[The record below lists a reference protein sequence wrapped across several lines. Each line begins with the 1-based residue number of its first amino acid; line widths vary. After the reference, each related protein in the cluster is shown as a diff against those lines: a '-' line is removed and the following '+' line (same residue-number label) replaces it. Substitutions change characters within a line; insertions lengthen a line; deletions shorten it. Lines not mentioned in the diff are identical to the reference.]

1 MNIYERVGAEFD
13 FNFNPIETLI
23 DIVAT
28 YYDGNQ

>member
-13 FNFNPIETLI
+13 FNFNIIEALI
-23 DIVAT
+23 DIVAK